1 MADAI
6 GNKAAHNYH
15 LDVPAPEQG
24 FFAKGLGHGDWGA
37 KNRLSHLFNPK
48 SGNTVMLAFDHGYI
62 MGPTA
67 GLERIDVTIAPLCQY
82 TDVLMGTRGT
92 IRSCIPPTVPNPICL
107 RATHDASVLVDDMS
121 SGSGLG
127 ADIEAAIRMNAS
139 AIAMQCFVGGA
150 GETQSLELLC
160 RAVDAGERYGIPVLG
175 VTAVG
180 KEMARTTQY
189 FLLATRMLAE
199 LGASFVKT
207 YYCDD
212 FEKVVAACP
221 VPIVIAGGKKLPED
235 EALTMAYRAI
245 SDGAGAWTWA
255 ATSSRVSIPPPCA
268 GRWPRSCTRN
278 LLTGRPSSSI
288 RSWPPRIT
296 DRRFSMAAEYMHIGI
311 PVLNKKPNMVYNE
324 WGGFWVNESVDAY
337 DYKIEYLK
345 FEEGTRFPEILSKQP
360 HVAYKVDNM
369 DPYLKEAQQVIFGP
383 ETLSDTVRLA
393 FITLD
398 DAIIELYE
406 ET

>member
-1 MADAI
+1 MPDAI
-6 GNKAAHNYH
+6 GNKTAHDYH

-62 MGPTA
+62 MGATA
-67 GLERIDVTIAPLCQY
+67 GLERMDVTIAPLCRY
-82 TDVLMGTRGT
+82 ADVLMATRGA
-92 IRSCIPPTVPNPICL
+92 IRSCIPPTVHNAICL
-107 RATHDASVLVDDMS
+107 RATHDASVLIDDMS
-121 SGSGLG
+121 TGNGVG
-127 ADIEAAIRMNAS
+127 ADMEAAIRMNAS
-139 AIAMQCFVGGA
+139 AVAIQCFIGGA
-150 GETQSLELLC
+150 GEARSLETLC

-245 SDGAGAWTWA
+245 SDGARGVDMGRNIFQSEHPA
-255 ATSSRVSIPPPCA
+255 AMCRAVAKIVHEKF
-268 GRWPRSCTRN
+268 
-278 LLTGRPSSSI
+278 
-288 RSWPPRIT
+288 T
-296 DRRFSMAAEYMHIGI
+296 DREAFQFYQELAA
-311 PVLNKKPNMVYNE
+311 
-324 WGGFWVNESVDAY
+324 
-337 DYKIEYLK
+337 
-345 FEEGTRFPEILSKQP
+345 Q
-360 HVAYKVDNM
+360 DN
-369 DPYLKEAQQVIFGP
+369 
-383 ETLSDTVRLA
+383 
-393 FITLD
+393 
-398 DAIIELYE
+398 
-406 ET
+406 

>member
-37 KNRLSHLFNPK
+37 KNRLSRLFNPK

-180 KEMARTTQY
+180 KEMARTTEY

-207 YYCDD
+207 YYCDH

-221 VPIVIAGGKKLPED
+221 VPVVIAGGKKLPED

-245 SDGAGAWTWA
+245 CDGARG
-255 ATSSRVSIPPPCA
+255 VDM
-268 GRWPRSCTRN
+268 GRNIFQSEHPAVMCQAVAKVVHEHF
-278 LLTGRPSSSI
+278 
-288 RSWPPRIT
+288 T
-296 DRRFSMAAEYMHIGI
+296 D
-311 PVLNKKPNMVYNE
+311 
-324 WGGFWVNESVDAY
+324 
-337 DYKIEYLK
+337 
-345 FEEGTRFPEILSKQP
+345 
-360 HVAYKVDNM
+360 
-369 DPYLKEAQQVIFGP
+369 KEAYQFYQD
-383 ETLSDTVRLA
+383 LSHQA
-393 FITLD
+393 
-398 DAIIELYE
+398 E
-406 ET
+406 